1 MFWYKTAHPDT
12 TQDRF
17 TILIIKQNIQKSPET
32 CFSQMLTE
40 TSTAFI
46 ITLYA
51 HNRSVPFIS
60 NDQNKTKK
68 FPEHWSLSLFSI
80 MNHENYIMY

>member
-40 TSTAFI
+40 TSIAFI
-46 ITLYA
+46 ITL
-51 HNRSVPFIS
+51 
-60 NDQNKTKK
+60 
-68 FPEHWSLSLFSI
+68 
-80 MNHENYIMY
+80 